1 MKTGDEKMSKKWLA
15 TGSIAAMA
23 MLVAACGGG
32 SGSPNTPDNTTP
44 SNTNTGSNGGSEP
57 TEQARKLV
65 LGTSADY
72 APFEFHKTID
82 GVDTIVGSDI
92 ELAKEIAKDMNA
104 ELEIQDTDFD
114 GLLMALKTDKVD
126 LVISGLSATA
136 ERREN
141 FLLSDVYYKATQAVL
156 VKADQ
161 TDQFK
166 TPDDLKGKRIGVQL
180 GSIQEGIAKEIED
193 AKLTSLGKIPELI
206 LELSSGR
213 VDAIILEAPVGEQY
227 AKSQEGLTVSDVVI
241 EPEDDDGFAV
251 AVKLGEQELMDSINA
266 TIARLIESG
275 EIDRFVVE
283 ANEMLGE

>member
-1 MKTGDEKMSKKWLA
+1 MSKKWLA

-23 MLVAACGGG
+23 MFVAACGGG

-126 LVISGLSATA
+126 LVISGLSATE

-141 FLLSDVYYKATQAVL
+141 FLLSDVYYQATQAVL

-161 TDQFK
+161 TDQYK

-180 GSIQEGIAKEIED
+180 GSIQEGIAQEIED

-213 VDAIILEAPVGEQY
+213 VDAIILETPVGEQY